1 VRTLDLDRNPGAA
14 ERAGVT
20 SYNVVVLAGGESRLR
35 LDLVNEEILT
45 AGLLRIAG
53 TPPVVAYVVQGHG
66 ERPLSP
72 DERRGLS
79 QAAAAMASDR
89 IEVRPLSGI
98 AVVPPDADLVLLPGP
113 SRDLAA
119 AETAALDTW
128 VRAGGRAVLLAEA
141 PVPASL
147 ATLLAAYGIEPGDDV
162 VVDRQSRLLGADGL
176 SARVA
181 YLNQALIP
189 NPPEVNALLP
199 LAQTIRL
206 VDAPGVTSDYLALT
220 DEGAWADVD
229 RGVLGDPDGEQRT
242 DDRTGP
248 LPVAAMA
255 TVDQTD
261 GRLVVVGDA
270 DFVTNLHF
278 DVLGNR
284 ELFLAMLGLV
294 VRDDPALAERP
305 TSRPPS
311 PLSAFVL
318 TSAESRTI
326 LWAAALIPALVLGL
340 VALLRGR
347 QRS

>member
-1 VRTLDLDRNPGAA
+1 
-14 ERAGVT
+14 
-20 SYNVVVLAGGESRLR
+20 
-35 LDLVNEEILT
+35 
-45 AGLLRIAG
+45 
-53 TPPVVAYVVQGHG
+53 
-66 ERPLSP
+66 
-72 DERRGLS
+72 
-79 QAAAAMASDR
+79 MASDR
-89 IEVRPLSGI
+89 IDPRPLAGI
-98 AVVPPDADLVLLPGP
+98 AEVPDDADLVLLPGP
-113 SRDLAA
+113 TRDLAP
-119 AETAALDTW
+119 AEIAALDAW
-128 VRAGGRAVLLAEA
+128 VRGGGRAVLLAEG
-141 PVPASL
+141 PVPVSL
-147 ATLLAAYGIEPGDDV
+147 ATLLAAYGIELGGDV

-199 LAQTIRL
+199 LAQTVRL
-206 VDAPGVTSDYLALT
+206 EDAPGITADYLALT
-220 DEGAWADVD
+220 GETAWADVD
-229 RGVLGDPDGEQRT
+229 RGVLVDPDAQQGP

-255 TVDQTD
+255 MVDATD

-284 ELFLAMLGLV
+284 ELFLAMLGLA
-294 VRDDPALAERP
+294 VRDDFALAERP

-311 PLSAFVL
+311 RLSAFVL

-326 LWAAALIPALVLGL
+326 LWAAAIVPAALLGL
-340 VALLRGR
+340 VALWRSR

>member
-1 VRTLDLDRNPGAA
+1 VA
-14 ERAGVT
+14 
-20 SYNVVVLAGGESRLR
+20 VLAGGDARLR

-53 TPPVVAYVVQGHG
+53 MPPAVAYIVQGHG
-66 ERPLSP
+66 ERPLTA

-79 QAAAAMASDR
+79 LAAGAMASDR
-89 IEVRPLSGI
+89 IDPRPLAGI
-98 AVVPPDADLVLLPGP
+98 AEVPDDADLVLLPGP
-113 SRDLAA
+113 TRDLAP
-119 AETAALDTW
+119 AEIAALDAW
-128 VRAGGRAVLLAEA
+128 VRGGGRAVLLAEG
-141 PVPASL
+141 PVPVSL
-147 ATLLAAYGIEPGDDV
+147 ATLLAAYGIELGGDV

-199 LAQTIRL
+199 LAQTVRL
-206 VDAPGVTSDYLALT
+206 EDAPGITADYLALT
-220 DEGAWADVD
+220 GETAWADVD
-229 RGVLGDPDGEQRT
+229 RGVLVDPDAQQGP

-255 TVDQTD
+255 MVDATD

-284 ELFLAMLGLV
+284 ELFLAMLGLA
-294 VRDDPALAERP
+294 VRDDFALAERP

-311 PLSAFVL
+311 RLSAFVL

-326 LWAAALIPALVLGL
+326 LWAAAIVPAALLGL
-340 VALLRGR
+340 VALWRSR